1 MRVIQ
6 RAATPWRACARE
18 AVHVLTYVHV
28 NGWLERER
36 ERDGKRRRERWLEK
50 SGGEVCAGPNVSCA
64 YPADLLDAKGLH
76 HSRGVTGL
84 AVGNKFFFDSVTLV
98 RSVDRVYPVSC
109 SDSMSLG
116 MFPRDESWMRNN
128 KI

>member
-36 ERDGKRRRERWLEK
+36 ETEGTAVRRVEGRFQR
-50 SGGEVCAGPNVSCA
+50 VSCA
-64 YPADLLDAKGLH
+64 YPAYLLDAKGLH

-84 AVGNKFFFDSVTLV
+84 AVGNKFFF
-98 RSVDRVYPVSC
+98 
-109 SDSMSLG
+109 
-116 MFPRDESWMRNN
+116 F
-128 KI
+128 